1 MKGLIC
7 ANGNLKK
14 ASVTVIFDN
23 KQKQFSPSSYKEHDT
38 IEVTWEVTH
47 EKCKYLI
54 NQKTVTNEKVKE
66 LFLSVHLNIA
76 NPHFLIKQGE
86 IIKLMKM
93 KPKELLSKIEE
104 AAGTALY
111 ETWRQDTLSTL
122 EKKDLKLKEI
132 DYILE
137 KEINPNLEAIKKSK
151 ENSMVLK
158 DLEEDLD
165 KYGKLTKILEML
177 WLKDEI
183 NIK

>member
-1 MKGLIC
+1 
-7 ANGNLKK
+7 
-14 ASVTVIFDN
+14 
-23 KQKQFSPSSYKEHDT
+23 
-38 IEVTWEVTH
+38 
-47 EKCKYLI
+47 
-54 NQKTVTNEKVKE
+54 
-66 LFLSVHLNIA
+66 
-76 NPHFLIKQGE
+76 
-86 IIKLMKM
+86 MKM